1 MIVAVASG
9 KGGTG
14 KTTLALALAQAA
26 PETALVQLVDLDVE
40 APNAALF
47 LRPDVQGTV
56 VATTFVPRVD
66 EDKCTYCRQCAEL
79 CQFKAIAVLGET
91 VITFPQMCHSC
102 RGCQLVCPV
111 EAVSEDRRELGEIS
125 WGRAGQVD
133 FLMGRLRVGEA
144 MSPPLMRQVKKRLDA
159 SKLVVID
166 APPGTSCP
174 AVEAVRGADVI
185 VLVTEP
191 TPFGVSDLEMAVEAF
206 RPFGIPMGVVV
217 NRAGL
222 GDNRVYDYLDQAEIP
237 LWLEIPFDRR
247 VAEGYSQGRTLPQI
261 DPTWGGRL
269 AALWD
274 RVLAAGDHGRRE
286 VTCAR

>member
-1 MIVAVASG
+1 
-9 KGGTG
+9 G

-26 PETALVQLVDLDVE
+26 PEAAPVQLVDLDVE
-40 APNAALF
+40 APNAHLF
-47 LRPDVQGTV
+47 LRPDIQGTV
-56 VATTFVPRVD
+56 VATTYVPRVD
-66 EDKCTYCRQCAEL
+66 EDKCAYCRQCAEL

-102 RGCQLVCPV
+102 RGCQLVCPAG
-111 EAVSEDRRELGEIS
+111 AVGEDRRELGEIS
-125 WGRAGQVD
+125 WGRAGEVD

-144 MSPPLMRQVKKRLDA
+144 MSPPLMRQVKKRLDD

-191 TPFGVSDLEMAVEAF
+191 TPFGVSDLAMAVEAF

-222 GDNRVYDYLDQAEIP
+222 GDGRVYDYLEQAGLP

-247 VAEGYSQGRTLPQI
+247 VAEGYSLGRTLPEI
-261 DPTWGGRL
+261 DPSWRERL

-274 RVLAAGDHGRRE
+274 RVLAAVDRGSGLRE
-286 VTCAR
+286 ATCAR